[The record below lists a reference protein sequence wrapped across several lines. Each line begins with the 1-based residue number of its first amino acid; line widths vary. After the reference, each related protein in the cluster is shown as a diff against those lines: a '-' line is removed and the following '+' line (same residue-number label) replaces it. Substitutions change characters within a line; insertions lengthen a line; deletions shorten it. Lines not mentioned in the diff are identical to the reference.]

1 MYNPE
6 QVFHSSFYKEAP
18 SLKSNP
24 PFFNFKMFI
33 VKYQIIFRIFSNF
46 LMSPEFQFKIL
57 IGYISIILLLY
68 FPLFVVSML
77 F

>member
-6 QVFHSSFYKEAP
+6 QVFHSSYYKEAP

-24 PFFNFKMFI
+24 PFFNFKMFM

-46 LMSPEFQFKIL
+46 LMSPDIP
-57 IGYISIILLLY
+57 I
-68 FPLFVVSML
+68 
-77 F
+77 